1 MESGLEILE
10 NVKVIRI
17 KSKDYNLLI
26 MPDYMPLLGE
36 IQGNIDFEN
45 SENSKSLKNINGYYM
60 NTNNDS
66 GTTQKICKMLVAA
79 FPEAAYSLN
88 YAEEWYFTSL

>member
-1 MESGLEILE
+1 MEASIKVKIFSLESGLEILE

-60 NTNNDS
+60 NTNNE
-66 GTTQKICKMLVAA
+66 
-79 FPEAAYSLN
+79 FSLIVR
-88 YAEEWYFTSL
+88 E

>member
-1 MESGLEILE
+1 MEASIRVKIFSLQSGLEILE

-45 SENSKSLKNINGYYM
+45 SEKSKSLKNINAYYM
-60 NTNNDS
+60 NTNNE
-66 GTTQKICKMLVAA
+66 
-79 FPEAAYSLN
+79 FSLIVR
-88 YAEEWYFTSL
+88 E